1 METKKSNRYIMQRTK
16 MRCTGMALIFYLLM
30 AITACTTKTHEIP
43 VGDYKKVGDI
53 PPPQGYLRDT
63 AKKESFDQ
71 YLQDLELKTDKT
83 VYLYNGQKKVNQDAQ
98 YAVLN
103 VDVGNKDLQQCADAV
118 MRLRAEF
125 LYKQKRYSD
134 IHFNFTN
141 GERADYVGYAE
152 GDRPI
157 VLNNQVRWSRTA
169 TKDYSYKTFRKYLD
183 MVFTY
188 AGTMSLSA
196 ELKKITVDEIQPG
209 DVFIQ
214 TGYPFGHAVIVVDVA
229 INKETGHKAFMLAQS
244 YMPAQDIHILKN
256 PEKTNDP
263 WYYSNFGHDLVTPEW
278 IFKSVDLKRF

>member
-1 METKKSNRYIMQRTK
+1 MKTKKIYPTAMQRTK
-16 MRCTGMALIFYLLM
+16 MRYTGMVLFFYILI
-30 AITACTTKTHEIP
+30 AIGACTPKTHEIP
-43 VGDYKKVGDI
+43 DGNYKKVGDI
-53 PPPQGYLRDT
+53 PPPQGYMRDT
-63 AKKESFDQ
+63 AKADSFAV
-71 YLQDLELKTDKT
+71 YLQGLDFKEDKT
-83 VYLYNGQKKVNQDAQ
+83 VYLYNGQKKANQDAQ
-98 YAVLN
+98 YAVLKM
-103 VDVGNKDLQQCADAV
+103 DVGTKDLQQCADAV
-118 MRLRAEF
+118 IRLRAEF
-125 LYKQKRYSD
+125 LFKQKRYKE

-214 TGYPFGHAVIVVDVA
+214 TGYPFGHAVIVIDVA
-229 INKETGHKAFMLAQS
+229 VNKETGKKAFMLAQS
-244 YMPAQDIHILKN
+244 YMPAQEIHVLKN

-263 WYYSNFGHDLVTPEW
+263 WFYNNFGYDLVTPEW
-278 IFKSVDLKRF
+278 VFKSVDLKRF